1 MAAML
6 SLGTHLPLAME
17 PLRILALVAMHLGG
31 L

>member
-6 SLGTHLPLAME
+6 RLGTHSPLAME
-17 PLRILALVAMHLGG
+17 PLRILALVAMHLAG

>member
-6 SLGTHLPLAME
+6 SLGMHSPLAME
-17 PLRILALVAMHLGG
+17 PLRTLALVVMHLGG